1 MNHEPPFKR
10 AALRRIQQQLLS
22 NAEGSVEVVQRSLI
36 ELTEVLLGESD
47 GGCTLRIKLRVMNVF
62 GASSRL
68 GLIPAI
74 KALMHTMGFGL
85 VDSKLLLGRG
95 EIEFPTRQKMN
106 EFTARLHEEHTKM
119 LARHPQLADGEPW
132 FSIEEVER

>member
-1 MNHEPPFKR
+1 MNHEPPDKR

-22 NAEGSVEVVQRSLI
+22 NTEGNVEVVQRSLI

-47 GGCTLRIKLRVMNVF
+47 GGCTLRIKLRTVDAF
-62 GASSRL
+62 GSPSRP

-74 KALMHTMGFGL
+74 KALMRTMSYGL
-85 VDSKLLLGRG
+85 ADSKLLLERG

-106 EFTARLHEEHTKM
+106 EFTTRLHEEHTRM
-119 LARHPQLADGEPW
+119 RWCYPQLADGEPW
-132 FSIEEVER
+132 FSVEEVKR